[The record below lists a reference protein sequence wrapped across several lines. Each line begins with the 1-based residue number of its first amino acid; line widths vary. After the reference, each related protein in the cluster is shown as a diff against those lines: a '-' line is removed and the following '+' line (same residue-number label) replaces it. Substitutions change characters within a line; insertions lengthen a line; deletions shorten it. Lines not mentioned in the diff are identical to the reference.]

1 MQKVSSRSAGFT
13 LVELMVVV
21 AVMGVLAASILYESA
36 TERQRRTMSNGRK
49 AMTNTLQAAVQ
60 EATAIGRTVA
70 VHVGARKIET
80 FVWNDSN
87 GNGQIE
93 VPDLSANFTDNF
105 GEVAVAIRRESLDGR
120 AQAFN
125 DIELT
130 DIVAGGP
137 PVPGGCNDLDGNR
150 DAFALFHPAGFMTN
164 SSGVPCMFFRIYVRH
179 LVNPGLWGMIEI
191 LPTGQM
197 ESFDGF

>member
-1 MQKVSSRSAGFT
+1 MKKVSSRHAGFT

-21 AVMGVLAASILYESA
+21 AVMGILAASILYESA

-49 AMTNTLQAAVQ
+49 AMTNTLQAA
-60 EATAIGRTVA
+60 I
-70 VHVGARKIET
+70 HVGPRKIET
-80 FVWNDSN
+80 FVWNDANRN
-87 GNGQIE
+87 GLIE
-93 VPDLSANFTDNF
+93 VPDLTADFTDNF

-164 SSGVPCMFFRIYVRH
+164 SAGVPCMFFRIYVRH
-179 LVNPGLWGMIEI
+179 LVNPGLWGMIDI
-191 LPTGQM
+191 LPTGQL
-197 ESFDGF
+197 ESLDGF